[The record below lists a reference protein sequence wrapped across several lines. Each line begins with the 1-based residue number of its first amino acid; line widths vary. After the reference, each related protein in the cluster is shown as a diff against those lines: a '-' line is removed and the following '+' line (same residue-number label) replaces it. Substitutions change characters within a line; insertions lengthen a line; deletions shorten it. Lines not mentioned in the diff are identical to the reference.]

1 MWLLLPTSG
10 TVLFQRTRMAAL
22 TQRRRRRHYWDSL
35 LEPRV
40 MRCVVSIS
48 LCVCAGTASYSPPVL
63 CILCTKRL
71 LCYVF
76 VACFCFIRLAMSI
89 APPHYLLP
97 LGLFFGEC
105 GVESSC
111 IPYRV
116 DRPTSRCGPAECEMS
131 IVWDC
136 SAGVKGQ
143 MEALCEVAG
152 VCIKFCISWPPTAA
166 LKLQWLIQCIYI
178 SYTVTNTSSNW
189 CEEHLKV
196 ACPFYTINIEWCVF
210 LAEYLLACVCLLCIA
225 VPPRINLFNSES
237 DDSKDDLPLR

>member
-1 MWLLLPTSG
+1 MTASAHFRYSPFSKDQNGSTHSKEEEETLLRQLAG
-10 TVLFQRTRMAAL
+10 TQSDEVCCLSV
-22 TQRRRRRHYWDSL
+22 SL
-35 LEPRV
+35 S
-40 MRCVVSIS
+40 VS
-48 LCVCAGTASYSPPVL
+48 VCAGTASYSPPVL

-105 GVESSC
+105 GVEPSC

-152 VCIKFCISWPPTAA
+152 VCIKFCIS
-166 LKLQWLIQCIYI
+166 
-178 SYTVTNTSSNW
+178 
-189 CEEHLKV
+189 
-196 ACPFYTINIEWCVF
+196 
-210 LAEYLLACVCLLCIA
+210 
-225 VPPRINLFNSES
+225 
-237 DDSKDDLPLR
+237 